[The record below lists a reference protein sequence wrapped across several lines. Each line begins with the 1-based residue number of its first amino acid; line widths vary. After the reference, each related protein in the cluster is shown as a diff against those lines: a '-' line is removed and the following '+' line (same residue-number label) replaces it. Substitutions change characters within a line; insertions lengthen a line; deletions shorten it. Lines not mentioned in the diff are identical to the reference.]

1 MLTWPA
7 SNFRNPGE
15 NTWNYSRCVCV
26 LRTPNQKWRGLFVTS
41 NIFRN
46 RLPCKNLKFWRPN
59 IEITIRHLMCGLIE
73 ITCLEWWKSQKQSEC
88 SVLQF
93 LLGSLSTR
101 SLRICDTEQERSQ
114 GRSCFFFFF
123 WWLCVSARFICLCLI
138 FLSSGWTS
146 VEGSAVM
153 DGAKLRGRS
162 GAPSVSSLGNKTVFM
177 WTQQLTHTHHISRG
191 KVKCSK
197 CFWFDAVMVPDN
209 NSLCCCMVHGLKTIP
224 RHRVGLLFPTKT
236 RGKLIFAAFLLD
248 ITIIITF
255 DPY

>member
-1 MLTWPA
+1 MEAKT
-7 SNFRNPGE
+7 SDNYGRTFRCWRDLPQISGTQGKTLE
-15 NTWNYSRCVCV
+15 TTVGVCVCV

-101 SLRICDTEQERSQ
+101 SLRVCDTEQEWSQ
-114 GRSCFFFFF
+114 GRSCFFFFFF

-177 WTQQLTHTHHISRG
+177 WTQQLTHTHTHTPYQSG
-191 KVKCSK
+191 QSKVFKVFLVWCS
-197 CFWFDAVMVPDN
+197 
-209 NSLCCCMVHGLKTIP
+209 HG
-224 RHRVGLLFPTKT
+224 T
-236 RGKLIFAAFLLD
+236 RQ
-248 ITIIITF
+248 
-255 DPY
+255 

>member
-101 SLRICDTEQERSQ
+101 SLRVCDTEQERSQ
-114 GRSCFFFFF
+114 GRSCFFFF
-123 WWLCVSARFICLCLI
+123 LLMIVCVCSFHMPVLDLSVFRVNVCGGQCCHGWSKAQGSQRCTKRKFPRKQNCLYVN
-138 FLSSGWTS
+138 TT
-146 VEGSAVM
+146 AY
-153 DGAKLRGRS
+153 
-162 GAPSVSSLGNKTVFM
+162 
-177 WTQQLTHTHHISRG
+177 THTPYQSG
-191 KVKCSK
+191 QSKVFKVFLVWCS
-197 CFWFDAVMVPDN
+197 
-209 NSLCCCMVHGLKTIP
+209 HG
-224 RHRVGLLFPTKT
+224 T
-236 RGKLIFAAFLLD
+236 RQ
-248 ITIIITF
+248 
-255 DPY
+255 